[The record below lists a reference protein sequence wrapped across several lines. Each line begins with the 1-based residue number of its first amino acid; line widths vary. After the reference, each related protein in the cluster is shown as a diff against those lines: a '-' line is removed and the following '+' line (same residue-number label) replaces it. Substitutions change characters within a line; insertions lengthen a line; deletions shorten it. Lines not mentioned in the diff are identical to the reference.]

1 MNSAFPVDVGEWN
14 DTDGDG
20 VGDNSDYYPLDESR
34 SEREYPV
41 DLLLLVSVVFGLL
54 YISTRDNRHT

>member
-1 MNSAFPVDVGEWN
+1 MDVGEWN